1 MKKRRRQKAERYTIV
16 LHRELTPPQFDLAA
30 YADSLILLHGDA
42 TLDAALNL
50 AHNINTA
57 AHQFASE
64 RQLLEASAD
73 DLRTRLAQIEERLRT
88 ARKR

>member
-1 MKKRRRQKAERYTIV
+1 VRNKRKNKRERFIIS
-16 LHRELTPPQFDLAA
+16 LHREPAPAHFDLAA

-73 DLRTRLAQIEERLRT
+73 DLRTRLAQIEEWLRT
-88 ARKR
+88 ARKP